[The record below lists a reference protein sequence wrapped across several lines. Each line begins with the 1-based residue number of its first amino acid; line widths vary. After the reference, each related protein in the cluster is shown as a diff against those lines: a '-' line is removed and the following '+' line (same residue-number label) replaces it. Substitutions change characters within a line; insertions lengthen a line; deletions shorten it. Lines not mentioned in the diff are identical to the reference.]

1 MNKHQ
6 KTDTRSRKPGRST
19 RVHRSQRASCPP
31 HSPIVVEASEEGYYA
46 ASCLACGARGPE
58 REDGWEAK
66 AAFDE
71 AFLRSP
77 E

>member
-1 MNKHQ
+1 MTTHEK
-6 KTDTRSRKPGRST
+6 DTHGRTPGR
-19 RVHRSQRASCPP
+19 RVRVRRGGRTGCPP
-31 HSPIVVEASEEGYYA
+31 HSPIVVEASEGGYYA

-58 REDGWEAK
+58 REDVWEAK

-77 E
+77 A